1 MRASGPQNAGHL
13 QNEGEI
19 MANLDTLK
27 AKYKAAID
35 LGKDLGVSW
44 KNVHVEN
51 EKLLLR
57 GAAPNAEIKNH
68 VWDAIKKV
76 DADYSDLTADIT
88 VDASLP
94 VPERKYTVKSG
105 DTLSKIAK
113 EYYGDASQYM
123 KIFKANGSQLTDPD
137 KIKVGQ
143 ELVIPR

>member
-1 MRASGPQNAGHL
+1 
-13 QNEGEI
+13 
-19 MANLDTLK
+19 MADLETLK
-27 AKYKAAID
+27 AKYKAVID

-44 KNVHVEN
+44 KNVHVEG

-76 DADYSDLTADIT
+76 DAKYADLTADISI
-88 VDASLP
+88 DASLP
-94 VPERKYTVKSG
+94 LPTRTYEVKSG

-113 EYYGDASQYM
+113 EFYGDAGQYM
-123 KIFKANGSQLTDPD
+123 KIFKANGDKLTDPD